1 MTEKPPSLIILDSSA
16 RPAGPRLWVCA
27 LDTNQ
32 VKPNPTGTL
41 SSGTPRHPWK
51 RVRGRNMGK
60 SCCNLCEVPRNEDTG
75 MQPAGPEGE
84 QMTKRYF
91 QEKQGEEE
99 LTVLDASNV
108 EDSVGRRYF

>member
-1 MTEKPPSLIILDSSA
+1 MSLGVCPGHIPSQAQRYGCTTLWHAQASLEKGQ
-16 RPAGPRLWVCA
+16 RQEHGE
-27 LDTNQ
+27 
-32 VKPNPTGTL
+32 
-41 SSGTPRHPWK
+41 
-51 RVRGRNMGK
+51 
-60 SCCNLCEVPRNEDTG
+60 SCCNLCEVPRDEVTG

-108 EDSVGRRYF
+108 EDSVGRCYF